1 MNPTVKT
8 IAWATLVAGT
18 LDIVSAFLWSAL
30 QGGTPI
36 RVLNAVASGPFG
48 RQFSGLTGAGVGLV
62 VHYAL
67 MTVMAAVI
75 VIAMTR
81 WRLLRR
87 RAWIVGLAYGLAIYG
102 VMYWIVLPLRWPA
115 NFPSLKPR
123 GVASALFAHI
133 VCVGIPMGFIT
144 ARGLGRGASAVTAT
158 A

>member
-18 LDIVSAFLWSAL
+18 FDILSAFLWSAL

-102 VMYWIVLPLRWPA
+102 VMYWIVLPMRWPGV
-115 NFPSLKPR
+115 FPQTGL
-123 GVASALFAHI
+123 VEVITALISHLL
-133 VCVGIPMGFIT
+133 CVGLPLALT
-144 ARGLGRGASAVTAT
+144 ARRMLRKAA
-158 A
+158 